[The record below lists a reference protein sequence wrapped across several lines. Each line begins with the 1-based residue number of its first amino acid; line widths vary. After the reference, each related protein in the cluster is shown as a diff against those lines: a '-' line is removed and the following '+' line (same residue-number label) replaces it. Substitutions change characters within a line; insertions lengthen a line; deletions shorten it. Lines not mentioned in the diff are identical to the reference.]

1 MNDPIYDVAHSVAS
15 NLKLAGVPATVEYGA
30 VRFEPV
36 PGWPRLKFERDRGS
50 GDTWTDAKTT
60 ALERFKD
67 ANGQVNATGRRP
79 FGSVLIGVLV
89 TASAASSK
97 RGANENDHIAAT
109 WELLNELQ
117 CSLRIVCA
125 GFNYDLSDGRG
136 SFLTIE
142 NDAPHEIGARYE
154 LRFTITTGVE
164 RETVELAD
172 TPINVY
178 PTVRV
183 FVADV
188 EQIVT
193 QPETP

>member
-15 NLKLAGVPATVEYGA
+15 NLKAASVPATVEYGA

-36 PGWPRLKFERDRGS
+36 PGWPRLKFERDRGA

-60 ALERFKD
+60 SLERFRD
-67 ANGQVNATGRRP
+67 ANGQVNSTGRRP

-89 TASAASSK
+89 TASAASKK
-97 RGANENDHIAAT
+97 RGATENDHIAAT

-125 GFNYDLSDGRG
+125 GFNYDLSDCRG

-142 NDAPHEIGARYE
+142 DGAPHEIGARYA

-164 RETVELAD
+164 RETVEIAD